1 MRMFFTYVG
10 RGAAFFVL
18 FGGLFQIL
26 MGFAIAFGAVGPA
39 EDALARYLPAH
50 STTGGAIDDGF
61 KYLLI
66 AIVLG
71 TLTEISFSLRN
82 SNQ

>member
-1 MRMFFTYVG
+1 MLFTYIA
-10 RGAAFFVL
+10 RGVAFLVL

-26 MGFAIAFGAVGPA
+26 MGFAIAFGGFGPIG
-39 EDALARYLPAH
+39 EALARYLPAH
-50 STTGGAIDDGF
+50 STTGAAIDDGW

-66 AIVLG
+66 AVVLG

-82 SNQ
+82 ANK